1 MEDKQA
7 VGNLIKCLRT
17 ETDISQDEL
26 CRGICSR
33 TFLARLEGGERAC
46 EKIVSDAL
54 MQRAG
59 AAADRFVFS
68 AGPEEQM
75 WLVLREEMYQA
86 VDSGDREKADLAFGE
101 YRRFSQGKSVLH
113 QQLLLFYQA
122 VLGWKNG
129 GKKGKVQDLLCTA
142 WEISREGLSMEKI
155 GGCRLTL
162 TELCIAMM
170 RARLLEDM
178 GETESAGKMYETLL
192 QCLDSFADER
202 DSVRLYPQMTY
213 RLAEI
218 YIQRGKMKEAVSLAE
233 KGISLL
239 KRQAML
245 YYLRPFLEIILRY
258 GTVESDERK
267 ALEEGCSNIKWLYEH
282 FQVEEQ
288 YWNWD
293 ISFFMAEYELCGE
306 VLRARREVLGMSQ
319 EELAEGI
326 CDSVTVSRIECG
338 KVSPKR
344 GTFEGLMK
352 KVGLNGSRL
361 ETDIPMGNPE
371 NWKLATDI
379 NRLLN
384 QGRGEDAEPLI
395 ALLEERICKPDNE
408 ERQFL
413 LHSKALALGNQ
424 GKLSHEKQ
432 RDMYREALYLTL
444 PCTGIEKLKK
454 WHYTMEEVSCVNSLA
469 HAEDRLGEGEKY
481 IDWLYTIKRQYK
493 EKFLG
498 LEHYARGYELTCR
511 TLGDLLG
518 NAARYEEGI
527 EVEHDGIRIALKTGL
542 GAILSVTLYDC
553 GWNMEHLWE
562 SGKATRE
569 ESLCFMRASFFLE
582 TIFGREQDR
591 MFVGK
596 HIEKLY

>member
-1 MEDKQA
+1 MEEKQS
-7 VGNLIKCLRT
+7 VGKLIEYLRT
-17 ETDISQDEL
+17 EAGISQDEL

-33 TFLARLEGGERAC
+33 TFLARLERGERVC

-54 MQRAG
+54 MQRTG
-59 AAADRFVFS
+59 VAADRFVFS

-75 WLVLREEMYQA
+75 WLVLWEEMYRA
-86 VDSGDREKADLAFGE
+86 VDCRDREKADLAFEE

-122 VLGWKNG
+122 VLGWKRG
-129 GKKGKVQDLLCTA
+129 EDKEKVQDLLCAA
-142 WEISREGLSMEKI
+142 WKISREELPMEKI
-155 GGCRLTL
+155 ITCRLTL

-170 RARLLEDM
+170 QARVLEDM
-178 GETESAGKMYETLL
+178 GEMEGAVRLYEALL
-192 QCLDSFADER
+192 QYLDSFVDER

-213 RLAEI
+213 RLSEI
-218 YIQRGKMKEAVSLAE
+218 YIQRGEMKKAVCLAE
-233 KGISLL
+233 RGISLL
-239 KRQAML
+239 KKQAML
-245 YYLRPFLEIILRY
+245 YYLRPLLEIVLRY
-258 GTVESDERK
+258 GTVESEERK
-267 ALEEGCSNIKWLYEH
+267 VLEEGCSSIQWLYEH
-282 FQVEEQ
+282 FGVVEQ

-293 ISFFMAEYELCGE
+293 ISFFMAEYDLCGE
-306 VLRARREVLGMSQ
+306 MLKARREVLGMSQ

-326 CDSVTVSRIECG
+326 CDPVTVSRIECG

-352 KVGLNGSRL
+352 KVGLNGSRHK
-361 ETDIPMGNPE
+361 TDIPMGNPE

-384 QGRGEDAEPLI
+384 QGRGEAAEPLI
-395 ALLEERICKPDNE
+395 ALLEERICEPDNE

-413 LHSKALALGNQ
+413 LHAKALALGNQ
-424 GKLSHEKQ
+424 GKLSREKQ

-444 PCTGIEKLKK
+444 PCKGIEELKK
-454 WHYTMEEVSCVNSLA
+454 WYYTMDEVSCVNSLA

-481 IDWLYTIKRQYK
+481 IEWLYTIKRQYK

-498 LEHYARGYELTCR
+498 LEHYARRYELTCR

-518 NAARYEEGI
+518 NAERYEEGI
-527 EVEHDGIRIALKTGL
+527 QVEYDGIRIALKTGL
-542 GAILSVTLYDC
+542 GSILSATLYDC

-562 SGKATRE
+562 SGRATRE
-569 ESLCFMRASFFLE
+569 ESLCYMKASYFLH
-582 TIFGREQDR
+582 ILFGREQDR

-596 HIEKLY
+596 HIEKMY